1 MLVLE
6 VAVTKELGL
15 HIAGETYHRSQARGS
30 RELSY
35 SAPWD
40 VHTIADTSKRL
51 HDPTLQICEG
61 IGQLTWPLSLPP
73 QILCRLHQVNGT
85 RTTTDVLISVW
96 RRLL

>member
-15 HIAGETYHRSQARGS
+15 HNVGETYHRSQARGS

-51 HDPTLQICEG
+51 RDPTLQICEG
-61 IGQLTWPLSLPP
+61 IGQLTWPLSAASNSVQAPP
-73 QILCRLHQVNGT
+73 GQRHT
-85 RTTTDVLISVW
+85 YDY
-96 RRLL
+96 